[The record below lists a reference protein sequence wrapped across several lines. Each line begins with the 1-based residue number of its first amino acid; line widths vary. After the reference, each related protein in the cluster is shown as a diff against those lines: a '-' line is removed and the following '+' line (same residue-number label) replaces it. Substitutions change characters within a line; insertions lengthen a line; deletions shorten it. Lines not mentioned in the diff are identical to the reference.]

1 MANIVHS
8 VLAGTEVHEPKGVS
22 SASIGQVYVADGNG
36 SGNWANVGTSSF
48 IGMIADFTWPVVQD
62 GWLECDGS
70 DINSTTYGAL
80 FSVMTIQMNGTR
92 VSSTNT
98 ITSLSSTSS
107 MRVGYYIYGT
117 GIPEDTTII
126 TINSGTQITMSANAS
141 SSGTANVVVSPWRL
155 GNGTIRLPDLSTA
168 GKFRR
173 SRSSSTVVGQSQDSQ
188 NQSHS
193 HTYSG
198 TTTDNSANHV
208 HTYSGS
214 TGTMSA
220 NATHT
225 HGLSHSGI
233 PFAGITGSGQPGGE
247 LNGYSTPISVSVDS
261 ANINHTHSY
270 SGTTSGVSANHAHNF
285 SGTSSVEGGSEAR
298 PSNLIVMT
306 CVKY

>member
-117 GIPEDTTII
+117 GIPEDTTIT

-141 SSGTANVVVSPWRL
+141 SSGTANVIISPWRL

-198 TTTDNSANHV
+198 TTTNNSANHV

-220 NATHT
+220 NATH
-225 HGLSHSGI
+225 SHSPSGGGV
-233 PFAGITGSGQPGGE
+233 FYGTGGTL
-247 LNGYSTPISVSVDS
+247 LNTADGNIFGLYGSVTTTSVNLD
-261 ANINHTHSY
+261 HTHTY

>member
-117 GIPEDTTII
+117 GIPEDTTIT

-141 SSGTANVVVSPWRL
+141 SSGTANVIVSPWRL

-220 NATHT
+220 NATH
-225 HGLSHSGI
+225 SHSPSGGGA
-233 PFAGITGSGQPGGE
+233 FYGTGGTLLNTADGNIFGLYASG
-247 LNGYSTPISVSVDS
+247 TTTSVNLD
-261 ANINHTHSY
+261 HTHTY